1 MKRHL
6 FSFLILLITTAPIL
20 LFNSCAEYVPGDL
33 NNLQGKG
40 TIEIKILSGPE
51 KDKVYKSSGYG
62 AVMGTKRT
70 QDGQFVVYQIV
81 GTYQN
86 IGFTGQVS
94 NEDGKENFTDRAI
107 GFNTS
112 MSDIYTSVED
122 PSNEIT
128 ITDIVLTQSYDQV
141 GAQIMNGKLTFKGKF
156 IKENLGS
163 NGNAEEE
170 MLVEGTVTF

>member
-1 MKRHL
+1 
-6 FSFLILLITTAPIL
+6 
-20 LFNSCAEYVPGDL
+20 
-33 NNLQGKG
+33 
-40 TIEIKILSGPE
+40 
-51 KDKVYKSSGYG
+51 
-62 AVMGTKRT
+62 MGTKRT